1 MIERTL
7 VLLKPDAVQRCV
19 IGEIISR
26 FEKAGLKIIGMKM
39 NYVSEDQ
46 ARKHYDEDLEK
57 RRGKEVRD
65 SNIRFITS
73 GPIIS
78 ICFEGIHA
86 VEIIRKLIGSTEP
99 KSALPG
105 TIRGDYA
112 HMSYSHADKVKKAI
126 PNLIHAS
133 DSSESAK
140 KEIKLWFADKEL
152 HSYKTVHDLHIL

>member
-7 VLLKPDAVQRCV
+7 VLLKPDAVQRC
-19 IGEIISR
+19 ITGEIISR
-26 FEKAGLKIIGMKM
+26 FERAGLKIIGMKM
-39 NYVSEDQ
+39 HWTTEEE

-65 SNIRFITS
+65 NNVKFLTS
-73 GPIIS
+73 GPVIA
-78 ICFEGIHA
+78 ICLEGIHA
-86 VEIIRKLIGSTEP
+86 VEIVRKIIGSTEP

-105 TIRGDYA
+105 TIRADYA
-112 HMSYSHADKVKKAI
+112 HMSYAHADKVKKAI

-133 DSSESAK
+133 DSAETAK
-140 KEIKLWFADKEL
+140 KEINLWFSEKEL

>member
-19 IGEIISR
+19 SGELISR
-26 FEKAGLKIIGMKM
+26 FEKIGLKIVGIKM
-39 NYVSEDQ
+39 VYSTEEQ

-65 SNIRFITS
+65 SNVKFLTS
-73 GPIIS
+73 GPVIA

-86 VEIIRKLIGSTEP
+86 VEIVRKMIGATEP

-105 TIRGDYA
+105 TIRADYA
-112 HMSYSHADKVKKAI
+112 HMSYTHADKVKKAI
-126 PNLIHAS
+126 PNLVHAS
-133 DSSESAK
+133 DSAESAK
-140 KEIKLWFADKEL
+140 KEINLWFTEKEL